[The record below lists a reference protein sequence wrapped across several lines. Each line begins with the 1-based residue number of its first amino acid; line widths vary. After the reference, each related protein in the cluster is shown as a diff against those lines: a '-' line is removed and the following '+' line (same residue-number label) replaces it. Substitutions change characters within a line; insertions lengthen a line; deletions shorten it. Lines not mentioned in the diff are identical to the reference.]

1 VYPSA
6 PVAVTRSLVDRLRR
20 FGLILTAL
28 CAATGASAHDF
39 WVQPQNFNPTVGQP
53 DPVTIEVGH
62 GPFRSRWSG
71 SLARVVLFQNIAP
84 SAKVD
89 LKPMLHPKPEQDAIL
104 TFDAPGTQML
114 LFESTDA
121 LSNLPSIRYNDY
133 AKLEGLTPA
142 LEYRA
147 KTGQTEA
154 NGRESYSRRC
164 KVLIDVHGVG
174 DAAGKPNPAITRP
187 VGFTL
192 EIVPGISPYALK
204 PGQLLPVQ
212 VFFDGRPLAGA
223 LVKLTN
229 LEFDVRPVSIHMT
242 DASGRAQFDIPRTG
256 DWLLNVIW
264 TQPIKGNPSADFE
277 TTFSSLTFGYS
288 RSRMAAR

>member
-1 VYPSA
+1 LSV
-6 PVAVTRSLVDRLRR
+6 
-20 FGLILTAL
+20 
-28 CAATGASAHDF
+28 ATGARAHDF
-39 WVQPQNFNPTVGQP
+39 WLQPRAFVLAADQA
-53 DPVTIEVGH
+53 DPITIEVGH

-71 SLARVVLFQNIAP
+71 ALDRVVLFRNVAP
-84 SAKVD
+84 AAKVD
-89 LKPMLHPKPEQDAIL
+89 LKPVLHPTPDQDAIL
-104 TFDAPGTQML
+104 SFSAPGTQML

-133 AKLEGLTPA
+133 AKVEGLTPA

-164 KVLIDVHGVG
+164 KALIEVG
-174 DAAGKPNPAITRP
+174 AGGKPNPAITRP

-192 EIVPGISPYALK
+192 EIVPAISPYALK
-204 PGQLLPVQ
+204 PGQMLPVQ
-212 VFFDGRPLAGA
+212 VLYQGRPLAGA

-229 LEFDVRPVSIHMT
+229 LEFDVRPVSMHLT
-242 DASGRAQFDIPRTG
+242 DASGHAQFEIPRTG

-264 TQPIKGNPSADFE
+264 TRPIRDNPNADFE

-288 RSRMAAR
+288 ASRLAAR